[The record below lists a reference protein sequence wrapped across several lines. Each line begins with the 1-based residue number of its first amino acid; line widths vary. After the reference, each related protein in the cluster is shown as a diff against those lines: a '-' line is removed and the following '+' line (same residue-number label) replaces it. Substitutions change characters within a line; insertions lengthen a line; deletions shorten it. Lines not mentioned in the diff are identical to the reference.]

1 MKTIASS
8 VKTAPPTWAVLERQ
22 LIDAMDQAAPIFIE
36 KYTRLGGALIWME
49 GNPGDDIWAD
59 DLYEGFFNW
68 PFFYDVGGSDYIAAM
83 AVQEW
88 NAITRQITYDYDR
101 LTREF
106 INDDDW
112 FHNGENYV
120 YFSALGLVDPTNAE
134 MMRRARRFAGMY
146 MGNDPQS
153 PNYDKKHRII
163 RSPYN
168 GGKGPLFRARYD
180 DVHYNLVHQHVN
192 LSPVYEPPE
201 NWFKD
206 EAERQKVHQLFDE
219 IVMQGD
225 VPVNLSAVAL
235 GADAYLYTGEDRY
248 RNWVAEY
255 VGAWMERIEQ
265 NGGII
270 PDNVGPNGVIGEN
283 RQGQWWGGLYGWSQ
297 GIGFMS
303 LSMTIASECAQL
315 VTGDDA
321 YLNLIRSQL
330 DMLMERGVE
339 RDGRLEF
346 PSRHSDEGWSGYS
359 SGMYLN
365 ALSPI
370 HLWAASMEAR
380 DWQRLEQ
387 FYQADPQSWDKVTSR
402 GPREMDDRAW
412 IRFLAGEMP
421 DYPEQILQA
430 NYQEVCRRVEM
441 IQTDQTNMTAGR
453 VLGQPGDE
461 HHWQLRN
468 PVLSEALVQLT
479 TGGPPAIY
487 WGGLSRGRLRYFDPQ
502 RQRPGLPPDT
512 AALVTRLEDTAVE
525 VELVNL
531 SVHRSRPVV
540 LQAGSFAEHSFGRV
554 EVLDEAGQVTAQ
566 EEVEATHFEVE
577 LQPGSQIKLRLG
589 TRRHCNKPSFA
600 FPWHG
605 DAIPFR

>member
-1 MKTIASS
+1 MKTIVSS

-36 KYTRLGGALIWME
+36 KYTRPGGALIWME

-146 MGNDPQS
+146 MGADPES

-168 GGKGPLFRARYD
+168 GGRGPLFRARYD
-180 DVHYNLVHQHVN
+180 DVHYNLVHHHVN

-201 NWFKD
+201 NWFED

-248 RNWVAEY
+248 RDWVAEY
-255 VGAWMERIEQ
+255 VGAWMERIEA

-270 PDNVGPNGVIGEN
+270 PDNVGLNGIIGEN
-283 RQGQWWGGLYGWSQ
+283 RQGQWWGALYGWSE
-297 GIGFMS
+297 GIGKMS

-315 VTGDDA
+315 VTGDSA
-321 YLNLIRSQL
+321 YLELIRSQL

-359 SGMYLN
+359 SGVCRN

-380 DWQRLEQ
+380 DWQRLEKL
-387 FYQADPQSWDKVTSR
+387 YQADPEPWDKVSSR

-412 IRFLAGEMP
+412 VRFLAGEMP
-421 DYPEQILQA
+421 AYPEQILQA

-441 IQTDQTNMTAGR
+441 IQRDETDMAAGR

-461 HHWQLRN
+461 HHWQQRN

-512 AALVTRLEDTAVE
+512 AALVTRLEAAAVE

-540 LQAGSFAEHSFGRV
+540 LQAGSFAEHSFGWV
-554 EVLDEAGQVTAQ
+554 EVLDEEGQVGAREQ
-566 EEVEATHFEVE
+566 VEAAHFKVE